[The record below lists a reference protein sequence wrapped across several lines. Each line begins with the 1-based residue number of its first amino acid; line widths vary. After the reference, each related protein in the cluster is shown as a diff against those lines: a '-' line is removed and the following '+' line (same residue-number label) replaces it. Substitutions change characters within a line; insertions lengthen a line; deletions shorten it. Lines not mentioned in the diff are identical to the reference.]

1 MNLNLA
7 RTGKLG
13 LSSKNE
19 FDEVIEKLLDCLPPY
34 ADVKFFVD
42 IMQMHYCF
50 EDNRSTKPDL
60 IILGTGIP
68 EELIYASG
76 ATPYW
81 ILGGSRTLSIYAD
94 DSVPRDTDPVSRAML
109 GCLQNDRINFPK
121 NTLIL
126 VPLVNDSSR
135 KLAYILKAK
144 GYCVQPVFIPPTQG
158 KDSEKELCRQSGICV
173 DAIHRYTGKKITKR
187 NLQEAQN
194 KIEKARKQIQHFM
207 QITNGKPELLPSIWR
222 LLILHSYYCAVDLEV
237 WSHHL
242 SMLNYQLMKINIEK
256 RTDRASSVLL
266 LGSPIYFPNYKIPF
280 LLHDVKLNII
290 AHLDYTLEKFL
301 QSYHVDKSITI
312 EQLMCSFYKKDCS
325 SAYAENRSLYET
337 VSRTLAQ
344 MQIDGVVYHV
354 LKGQI
359 EYDFELERLEE
370 LFSAHSIP
378 ICRLETDYN
387 YQDIEQLRIRIE
399 AFSEVLNQRKYKK
412 GTVVI

>member
-1 MNLNLA
+1 MNVA
-7 RTGKLG
+7 RAGKLG
-13 LSSKNE
+13 LSGENE
-19 FDEVIEKLLDCLPPY
+19 LDEVIEKLLDCLPPY

-42 IMQMHYCF
+42 TVRMHDCF
-50 EDNRSTKPDL
+50 EDSHNAKPDL

-68 EELIYASG
+68 EELIHASG

-81 ILGGSRTLSIYAD
+81 ILGGSRTLSVYAD

-109 GCLQNDRINFPK
+109 GCLQNDMIDFPK

-144 GYCVQPVFIPPTQG
+144 GHCVQPVFIPPTG
-158 KDSEKELCRQSGICV
+158 GRDSEKELCRQAEICA
-173 DAIHRYTGKKITKR
+173 DAIYRHTGKKITKR

-194 KIEKARKQIQHFM
+194 KIAEARKQIQHFM
-207 QITNGKPELLPSIWR
+207 QITYEKPEVLPSIWR
-222 LLILHSYYCAVDLEV
+222 MLILYSYYCAADLDV
-237 WSHHL
+237 WSHNL
-242 SMLNYQLMKINIEK
+242 SMLNNQLGKINIEK
-256 RTDRASSVLL
+256 RTVRASSVLL

-280 LLHDVKLNII
+280 LIHDVKLNIA
-290 AHLDYTLEKFL
+290 AHLDYTSEKFL
-301 QSYHVDKSITI
+301 RPYRVDKSITI
-312 EQLMCSFYKKDCS
+312 ERLMRSFYKKDCS
-325 SAYAENRSLYET
+325 SAYAENRSLYGT

-399 AFSEVLNQRKYKK
+399 AFSEVLNQRRYGK
-412 GTVVI
+412 GAVAI